1 MELQKRLLAQQPAT
15 PPPSPP
21 ASTNGILSA
30 SDYNGRLDEI
40 RRTEYPQL
48 KTVFLDH
55 TGSTVCAASHIQEF
69 AAELMTQIPANPHS
83 RHVESQW
90 TQARIDHAR
99 DRLLAFAGTSAERY
113 AVVFTANA
121 TAAIR
126 LAAEITPIEQHGEFC
141 YTRESHTSVVGVRS
155 LAADQG
161 VHLRPIE
168 FTDIGEV
175 TAPARCRGTSLLAY
189 PAQCNFSGQRFP
201 LNVADTVSKLYGSTS
216 DTHVP
221 WWVLVDAAAYAASS
235 PLRLDAHGAGPD
247 FVAMSMYKIF
257 GAPTGLGALLIRR
270 SSVPFLRTK
279 RYFGGGTVAGLTFD
293 QPWQVYRSDIEAR
306 LEDGTVNFHDIISLH
321 HALDAHANI
330 YDSIDMVAR
339 HARAV
344 TEYAVREL
352 RALRHRNGR
361 LVCEVYGH
369 TGESVFGPT
378 VAFNVKDRAGRYI
391 GYMEVE
397 RLAVMAGISLRAGR
411 FCNPGAAQKW
421 LCLSAPE
428 LMKHASLGYVCG
440 DDHDLVDDKPV
451 GALRVSFGAMT
462 SIEDIDQLV
471 KFLLYQFR
479 DYNMSESAISRLPI
493 DTMEISPTALSVNAQ
508 VDKVIIYPI
517 KSCHGW
523 TVPSG
528 TSWLVT
534 RHGLKYDRVFVL
546 MREHSLLPMQQ
557 KQVPNMALIRPRV
570 DIDKSTLVL
579 DAPGHESLE
588 ISLRPEDLKLE
599 TTETQ
604 VCSTRVRAV
613 RVRSDRISLWLSSVL
628 SVSCYLAC
636 EPRLLESGANT
647 PHNSCYP
654 DKSFANKAQILMVT
668 QESSRQV
675 EQWIAEDAAPDDATS
690 RIRVGPMQYRPNII
704 VKSLGTDMIKPFE
717 ELKWTLVHVDGSR
730 FAVAGPCRRCQM
742 ISIDQESAKKLK
754 EPYATL
760 ARRMRVDG
768 KVVFGIYL
776 NATGSL
782 LSTTSIKSGATI
794 NAA

>member
-1 MELQKRLLAQQPAT
+1 MGVQKHLLAQQPAT

-55 TGSTVCAASHIQEF
+55 TGSTVCAASHIQSF
-69 AAELMTQIPANPHS
+69 ATELMTQIPANPHS

-161 VHLRPIE
+161 VHVRPIE
-168 FTDIGEV
+168 FADIGEV
-175 TAPARCRGTSLLAY
+175 TAPARSRGTSLLAY

-201 LNVADTVSKLYGSTS
+201 LNVADTVSKHYGSTT
-216 DTHVP
+216 DTHVL

-306 LEDGTVNFHDIISLH
+306 MEDGTVNFHDIISLH
-321 HALDAHANI
+321 HALDAHAKI
-330 YDSIDMVAR
+330 YGSIDIVAR

-344 TEYAVREL
+344 TDYAVSRL
-352 RALRHRNGR
+352 RVLQHQNGK

-378 VAFNVKDRAGRYI
+378 VAFNVKDRAGKYI

-421 LCLSAPE
+421 LCLSAQE

-440 DDHDLVDDKPV
+440 DDHDLVDEKPV

-479 DYNMSESAISRLPI
+479 DYNMSGSAISRLPI
-493 DTMEISPTALSVNAQ
+493 DTMEISPSLSVNAQ
-508 VDKVIIYPI
+508 VDKVIIYPV

-523 TVPSG
+523 TVPPG
-528 TSWLVT
+528 TSWPVT
-534 RHGLKYDRVFVL
+534 HHGLKYDRVFVL
-546 MREHSLLPMQQ
+546 MREHSSLPMQQ
-557 KQVPNMALIRPRV
+557 RQVPNMALIRPRV

-579 DAPGHESLE
+579 EAPGHESLE
-588 ISLRPEDLKLE
+588 ISLRPDALRLE

-604 VCSTRVRAV
+604 VCSTRVQAV
-613 RVRSDRISLWLSSVL
+613 RVRSDRISSWLSSVL

-636 EPRLLESGANT
+636 EPRLLESGANS

-675 EQWIAEDAAPDDATS
+675 EQWIAEDSAPGDTAS

-704 VKSLGTDMIKPFE
+704 VRSLGTGMIRPFE
-717 ELKWTLVHVDGSR
+717 ELQWTSVRVDGST
-730 FAVAGPCRRCQM
+730 FAVTGPCRRCQM

-782 LSTTSIKSGATI
+782 LSTTSFKSGAPI
-794 NAA
+794 NAAM

>member
-1 MELQKRLLAQQPAT
+1 
-15 PPPSPP
+15 
-21 ASTNGILSA
+21 
-30 SDYNGRLDEI
+30 
-40 RRTEYPQL
+40 
-48 KTVFLDH
+48 
-55 TGSTVCAASHIQEF
+55 
-69 AAELMTQIPANPHS
+69 ELMTQIPANPHS

-421 LCLSAPE
+421 LCLSAQE

-528 TSWLVT
+528 TSWPVT

-588 ISLRPEDLKLE
+588 ISLRPEDLQLE

-604 VCSTRVRAV
+604 V
-613 RVRSDRISLWLSSVL
+613 
-628 SVSCYLAC
+628 
-636 EPRLLESGANT
+636 
-647 PHNSCYP
+647 
-654 DKSFANKAQILMVT
+654 
-668 QESSRQV
+668 
-675 EQWIAEDAAPDDATS
+675 
-690 RIRVGPMQYRPNII
+690 
-704 VKSLGTDMIKPFE
+704 
-717 ELKWTLVHVDGSR
+717 
-730 FAVAGPCRRCQM
+730 
-742 ISIDQESAKKLK
+742 
-754 EPYATL
+754 
-760 ARRMRVDG
+760 
-768 KVVFGIYL
+768 
-776 NATGSL
+776 
-782 LSTTSIKSGATI
+782 
-794 NAA
+794 